1 VMIDDASS
9 LVDAFIPSLDD
20 DAKPCLE
27 DRSRRPRAWDARNLP
42 GTP

>member
-1 VMIDDASS
+1 MIDDASS
-9 LVDAFIPSLDD
+9 LVDARVASLDD
-20 DAKPCLE
+20 DAKTCLE